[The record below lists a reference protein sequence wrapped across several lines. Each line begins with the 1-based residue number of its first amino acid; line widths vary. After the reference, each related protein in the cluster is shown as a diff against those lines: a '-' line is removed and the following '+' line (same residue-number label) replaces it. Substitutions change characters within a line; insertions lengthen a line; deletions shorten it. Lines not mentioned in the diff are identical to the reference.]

1 MILVLVSAPFKH
13 VSQRQRAFT
22 ILAQRTSASHD
33 EKPQFTERTPEC
45 RHGSNAVDFNVCEI
59 DCIERIIQ
67 TNNIGGHVKVSKTL
81 APILFPSLL
90 DGLKLFQFLALWRH
104 NAHWSWNAPAST
116 ETVLYVLYLCT
127 VVLAIFG
134 MAVLHGN
141 FPESNDLKV
150 SGRYCC

>member
-59 DCIERIIQ
+59 DCIERTIQ
-67 TNNIGGHVKVSKTL
+67 INNIGGHVKVSKTL
-81 APILFPSLL
+81 APIL
-90 DGLKLFQFLALWRH
+90 DGLFVSFLAGWF
-104 NAHWSWNAPAST
+104 
-116 ETVLYVLYLCT
+116 ETLSISGTVECTCFHRNCFVCSISLYCGV
-127 VVLAIFG
+127 
-134 MAVLHGN
+134 
-141 FPESNDLKV
+141 SDLRNGCV
-150 SGRYCC
+150 AW